1 MKKDILEEIYDHLV
15 TVTTKKYSDII
26 QGIVK
31 IKTPSGVITK
41 IRVIFVDNSFLDVY
55 WSPSGR
61 YSLHYERRHIN
72 GTMYRHDNAPHKKHR
87 TIITFPKHFHKGS
100 ENNVEESYLPTNP
113 IKALEYFLEFI
124 VNLVRKP

>member
-1 MKKDILEEIYDHLV
+1 LKKDILEEIYDHLV

-61 YSLHYERRHIN
+61 YSLHYEKKRIN

-87 TIITFPKHFHKGS
+87 TIITFPKQFHKGS

>member
-61 YSLHYERRHIN
+61 YSLHYEKKRIN